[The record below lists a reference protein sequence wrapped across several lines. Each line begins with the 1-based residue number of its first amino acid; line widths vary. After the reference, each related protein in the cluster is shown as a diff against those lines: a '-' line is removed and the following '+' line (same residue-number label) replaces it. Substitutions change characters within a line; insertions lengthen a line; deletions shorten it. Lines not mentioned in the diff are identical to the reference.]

1 MHSAARGVFKPE
13 LVNGIIR
20 GTPLVYELQLK
31 IGARVMLTTNLDV
44 CDGLVNGSIGTVA
57 GFEYKRGG
65 GVRYVMVEFDDP
77 KDGRNRRLSLS
88 EDIKRK
94 YPGKIV
100 THIEMLEVNFSQ
112 GRDRDYASVGGLACN
127 FPLRL
132 CFAATGHKLQG
143 VTVKDPT
150 PLIVDMHCYLQ
161 SAAVYVMLSRVQCL
175 NQLYVLES
183 VLYKKVK
190 PFPQACEEFER
201 LARRDISISRVPTD
215 PNITEIVSLNVS
227 SLKKHFSDLSANQ
240 ILCKNHVICVQ
251 ETWFEENDEVD
262 QSYQLPSKLEMF
274 VSAGRGKGVG
284 VYFHPNFSQSYSVQK
299 PCYQMAA
306 VSCEDLVVINLYRSS
321 NANTEELIDDFL
333 TLIQHYGIEQTLIL
347 CGDFNFCERED
358 KLHPFRKMLKDKKFE
373 SLLNPPDATH
383 QEGRCLDQAYLRIG
397 FGSDNYYLASAEVG
411 TCSFSDHDSV
421 LVTAH
426 NVAK

>member
-1 MHSAARGVFKPE
+1 M
-13 LVNGIIR
+13 
-20 GTPLVYELQLK
+20 
-31 IGARVMLTTNLDV
+31 
-44 CDGLVNGSIGTVA
+44 
-57 GFEYKRGG
+57 
-65 GVRYVMVEFDDP
+65 
-77 KDGRNRRLSLS
+77 
-88 EDIKRK
+88 
-94 YPGKIV
+94 
-100 THIEMLEVNFSQ
+100 
-112 GRDRDYASVGGLACN
+112 
-127 FPLRL
+127 
-132 CFAATGHKLQG
+132 
-143 VTVKDPT
+143 
-150 PLIVDMHCYLQ
+150 
-161 SAAVYVMLSRVQCL
+161 
-175 NQLYVLES
+175 
-183 VLYKKVK
+183 
-190 PFPQACEEFER
+190 
-201 LARRDISISRVPTD
+201 
-215 PNITEIVSLNVS
+215 S

-284 VYFHPNFSQSYSVQK
+284 VYYHPNFSQSHSVQK

-321 NANTEELIDDFL
+321 NANTEELISDFL
-333 TLIQHYGIEQTLIL
+333 PLIQHYGSEQTLIL

-373 SLLNPPDATH
+373 SLLNPPNATH
-383 QEGRCLDQAYLRIG
+383 QEGRCLDQVYFRIG